1 MKSVFVL
8 MADWGYDGKM
18 CFGVFATEEAAKA
31 AAHGQ
36 WFASSGTYVVEC
48 KIGELHDKGI

>member
-1 MKSVFVL
+1 